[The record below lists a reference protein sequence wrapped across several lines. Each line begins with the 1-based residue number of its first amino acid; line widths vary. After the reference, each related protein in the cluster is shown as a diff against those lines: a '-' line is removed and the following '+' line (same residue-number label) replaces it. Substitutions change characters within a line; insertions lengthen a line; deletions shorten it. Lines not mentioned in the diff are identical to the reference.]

1 MTHAPAAARARL
13 ASALSVAALL
23 AAAGCVAVDRDV
35 PRALPEGVSQPPAES
50 ASASASSAASAGERP
65 APAPSPSPP
74 ALSEAQLR
82 EALITE
88 ADLGEPWMTSRGAAT
103 WRDGLLKGTTDD
115 PDCRRLLD
123 VLYTEELFGTP
134 AGPRVTATLDD
145 TYNDAQLRYQIA
157 AYGPADVDRALDWLG
172 TLPEKCARFRATTP
186 RAGTQLVEVARL
198 TLPEAGDA
206 RAGLRLRMTGEA
218 SDGARTALTVNL
230 AAVRVGE
237 DTITL
242 TNSGFGAVL
251 PEVTQAVTQLG
262 ADRLAE
268 IGRQGRVRV

>member
-1 MTHAPAAARARL
+1 MTHAPAARVLL
-13 ASALSVAALL
+13 ASALSVTALF
-23 AAAGCVAVDRDV
+23 AAGCVADDRNV
-35 PRALPEGVSQPPAES
+35 PRALPEAVSQPPEPSRS
-50 ASASASSAASAGERP
+50 ASAPAGERP
-65 APAPSPSPP
+65 APSPP

-82 EALITE
+82 DALITD

-134 AGPRVTATLDD
+134 AGPRVTTTLDD
-145 TYNDAQLRYQIA
+145 AYNDTQLRYQIA
-157 AYGPADVDRALDWLG
+157 AYRPADVDRALDWLG
-172 TLPEKCARFRATTP
+172 TLPEKCERFETRTP

-198 TLPEAGDA
+198 PLPGAGDA
-206 RAGLRLRMTGEA
+206 RAAVRLRMTGEA
-218 SDGARTALTVNL
+218 SDGAPTVLTLNL

-242 TNSGFGAVL
+242 TNAGFGAVL

-268 IGRQGRVRV
+268 VGRQERLRI